1 MQNFLKTT
9 LAAAVLALT
18 QVLAAGAALAD
29 PVEGVWQTQPDDG
42 AYAHVTMAPCGP
54 ALCGTITRTFNAS
67 GEYKSPNIGKQ
78 IVREMAP
85 NGAKKYAG
93 KVWRPSNDKIY
104 IGKMDLSG
112 ASLQLSGCVAGGLI
126 CSKQTWTRVN

>member
-1 MQNFLKTT
+1 MKHALKHV
-9 LAAAVLALT
+9 LAAAVLAAL
-18 QVLAAGAALAD
+18 GGPALAD
-29 PVEGVWQTQPDDG
+29 PILGIWQTQPDDG

-54 ALCGTITRTFNAS
+54 ALCGTITRTFNAG
-67 GEYKSPNIGKQ
+67 GEYASPNIGQQ
-78 IVREMAP
+78 IVRDMAP
-85 NGAKKYAG
+85 SGANTYAG

-104 IGKMDLSG
+104 IGKMNLNG